1 VVAIVLGAAALL
13 VGGAIGAIWSSFP
26 RGTVERDALALA
38 HLRGPGLGSRLDRI
52 MATGPGG
59 QAVPVRVTAAGAIV
73 PAATVRAGTA
83 LHVVA
88 EWRRPSWAAWLVGQ
102 AQREELSVVAP
113 SASLQTRW
121 TQAMPDGSVQVAFD
135 APVSVLEVT
144 LAGARAREVLPAP
157 ATVVTLPRRLT
168 AARAGTVAVA
178 GAARGWEAL
187 TKARPVTWFPAGQ
200 ALSAI
205 VEPAVGS
212 RLTPRRHLLLR
223 FSQPVAEVLG
233 SARPRVAPSVPGR
246 WRSID
251 DHTIAFAPSGL
262 GYPFG
267 STVTVSLPRAVA
279 VGRHGRIVT
288 RRSLVW
294 HVPPASPRRVPQL
307 LARLGYLPL
316 VFESRRPVARS
327 TAAQLAAAV
336 SPPAGSFRWRYG
348 RRTPKALEALWQPG
362 RPNVILQGAIMTF
375 EDEHGLPADGL
386 VGPNL
391 LTELIT
397 AAVHDPPRTG
407 GYTFVQ
413 VSEHIPERLLLWHN
427 GKVLFTA
434 LANTGIGAAPTV
446 PGTWPV
452 FEHIPV
458 GTMSGTNPDGSHYS
472 DPGIQWISYFHGG
485 DALHAFIRPSYG
497 VPQSLGC
504 VEMTTAD
511 AARVYPYTP
520 IGTLV
525 NVQA

>member
-1 VVAIVLGAAALL
+1 
-13 VGGAIGAIWSSFP
+13 
-26 RGTVERDALALA
+26 
-38 HLRGPGLGSRLDRI
+38 
-52 MATGPGG
+52 M
-59 QAVPVRVTAAGAIV
+59 RVTAAGAIV
-73 PAATVRAGTA
+73 PAATVPAGTA

-88 EWRRPSWAAWLVGQ
+88 EWRRPSSAAWLVGQ
-102 AQREELSVVAP
+102 AQREEISVVAP

-121 TQAMPDGSVQVAFD
+121 TQAQPDGSVQVAFD

-144 LAGARAREVLPAP
+144 LAGARSREVLPAP
-157 ATVVTLPRRLT
+157 TTVVTLPRSLT
-168 AARAGTVAVA
+168 SARAGTVSVA

-187 TKARPVTWFPAGQ
+187 ATARPVTWFPAGQ

-205 VEPAVGS
+205 VEPAVGT
-212 RLTPRRHLLLR
+212 RLTPRRHLVLR

-233 SARPRVAPSVPGR
+233 TTRPRLSPSVPGR
-246 WRSID
+246 WRTVD

-267 STVTVSLPRAVA
+267 STVTVRLPRAVA
-279 VGRHGRIVT
+279 LGRHGRIVT
-288 RRSLVW
+288 RTSLAW
-294 HVPPASPRRVPQL
+294 RVPPASPKRIPQL

-336 SPPAGSFRWRYG
+336 APPPGSFRWKWG
-348 RRTPKALEALWQPG
+348 RRTPKALEALWKPRQP
-362 RPNVILQGAIMTF
+362 NTILQGAIMTF
-375 EDEHGLPADGL
+375 ESEHGLPADG
-386 VGPNL
+386 VAGPGL
-391 LTELIT
+391 LEALIG
-397 AAVHDPPRTG
+397 AAVHDTPRTG
-407 GYTFVQ
+407 GYTFVM
-413 VSEHIPERLLLWHN
+413 VSEQHPGAPLPLAQRP
-427 GKVLFTA
+427 VLFTV

-458 GTMSGTNPDGSHYS
+458 GTMSGTNPDGSHYN

-504 VEMTTAD
+504 VEMTTPD